1 MLAKSKAIAESKI
14 ILFFFVSVNLFLR
27 FSCCMIANIVE
38 KSKQKLYSYKNNIN
52 LYLSAE
58 KKQEGS
64 TSCLIFVYQAVTTL
78 SKQSLNESG

>member
-52 LYLSAE
+52 SLSLCS
-58 KKQEGS
+58 KKTRRNS
-64 TSCLIFVYQAVTTL
+64 FLFNFCLPSCYNSVKTIF
-78 SKQSLNESG
+78 K

>member
-52 LYLSAE
+52 SLSFCS
-58 KKQEGS
+58 KKQEG
-64 TSCLIFVYQAVTTL
+64 TPSCLIFVYQAVATL